1 MFVLYELT
9 HRMIVF
15 LCKKEAEKKVRN
27 LNRATENEITMGYY
41 YTSARG
47 RIEIMH
53 PEGHIMPPE
62 GCIMR
67 PEGGIMF
74 PEGCI
79 ISIGPRAGVL

>member
-79 ISIGPRAGVL
+79 ISIGLRAGVL